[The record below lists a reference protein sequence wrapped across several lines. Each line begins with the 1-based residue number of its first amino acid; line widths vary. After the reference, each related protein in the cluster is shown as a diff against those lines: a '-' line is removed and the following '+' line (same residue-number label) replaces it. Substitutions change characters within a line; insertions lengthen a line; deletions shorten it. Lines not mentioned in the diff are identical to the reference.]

1 MKQKTPK
8 VADLPGLG
16 VKSAAMLS
24 QVGVDTVAQFNQC
37 DPFVLYQRLTQ
48 KLPSTSLNF
57 LYAIIGA
64 QEGVHWQIIAK
75 TRKTEIML
83 RLDDMGLAP
92 K

>member
-1 MKQKTPK
+1 MKTKTST

-24 QVGVDTVAQFNQC
+24 VVGIDTVEQFNQC
-37 DPFVLYQRLTQ
+37 DPFELYQRLKWKQ
-48 KLPSTSLNF
+48 PSTSLNF

-64 QEGVHWQIIAK
+64 QEGIHWQSIAK